1 MPHLNQQRNP
11 MPNTNIKLNSKITQ
25 RATLALLLAAPVLYA
40 QSTTSV
46 PAPPQLAVA
55 KSIFISNASEGV
67 GTASDA
73 YYNQFIAAVQNLNPF
88 TIVTSPYKADL
99 IIQIGQRDGMI
110 YTDRSTS
117 GGLYDTLRIA
127 DPKSQVILWSVSELS
142 SYSIF
147 QATRDKN
154 AQDAVNRLAADLL
167 RICTPTPP
175 ATH

>member
-73 YYNQFIAAVQNLNPF
+73 YYNQFIAAVQNLNHF
-88 TIVTSPYKADL
+88 TIVMDPAQADL
-99 IIQIGQRDGMI
+99 VLEFGL
-110 YTDRSTS
+110 S
-117 GGLYDTLRIA
+117 GTHNYPNPDTWSVFETLRIT
-127 DPKSQVILWSVSELS
+127 DPKSRIVLWSVSEADES
-142 SYSIF
+142 AS
-147 QATRDKN
+147 RKNNMMKN
-154 AQDAVNRLAADLL
+154 AENAANALAADLQ
-167 RICTPTPP
+167 RVCTAPP